1 MRESLVLRQQL
12 SDSIDQEIATRTKVH
27 QGRIARIKGVKA
39 RMLAT
44 SAPPVATP
52 LVMLAHGDSWF
63 DYPLSGN
70 DLSLSDTDV
79 IAQLRP
85 MGNPN
90 PVILNVSHHGD
101 ASTDELSWPKQQRM
115 IDALSDPANW
125 MDNGRPD
132 AILFSGGGNDIAGD
146 QFCIF
151 LNYASPGVAGLNSK
165 RFQDALGMI
174 EASYLDLFAFRDR
187 NAQGV
192 PVFGHC
198 YDFPIP
204 NGVHPVCVGPWLK
217 PSLDYCGFNNVNDG
231 TAIAR
236 QAMTEFKDLLVR
248 LSSAPTNNFIVIL
261 TQGLLN
267 ADDWANELH
276 PYPDGFKKIA
286 GAFVKSLRSKFP
298 GRI

>member
-1 MRESLVLRQQL
+1 MRQSLVLRQQL
-12 SDSIDQEIATRTKVH
+12 RDSIDQEMATRTKVH
-27 QGRIARIKGVKA
+27 QGRIARIRGVKA
-39 RMLAT
+39 RMLASGT
-44 SAPPVATP
+44 APVATP

-132 AILFSGGGNDIAGD
+132 AIVFSGGGNDIAGD

-151 LNYASPGVAGLNSK
+151 LNYAGPGVVGLNAR

-187 NAQGV
+187 YAPGV

-198 YDFPIP
+198 YDLPIP
-204 NGVHPVCVGPWLK
+204 NGVHPDCVGPWLK
-217 PSLDYCGFNNVNDG
+217 PSLDYCGWSDVNQG
-231 TAIAR
+231 TAIVH
-236 QAMTEFKDLLVR
+236 QALADFKGLLDR
-248 LSSAPTNNFIVIL
+248 LSSDLNNNFTVIQ
-261 TQGLLN
+261 TQGVLN

-276 PYPDGFKKIA
+276 PYPEGFKKIA
-286 GAFVKSLRSKFP
+286 GAFVRPLRSKFP